1 MPAAQRSESISYSP
15 DVISSKSNSC
25 PSPVK
30 RSKASV
36 QDAEWSDVTDPEE
49 RRRIQN
55 RVAQRKFRTKA
66 REQKERAEREARDKE
81 HAGNSYRIP
90 DSDDINAESEL
101 SGLPWGSMN
110 LSLFVA
116 RGHEAESRKV
126 SRRGIHQSDG
136 LTSPNYTSSFN
147 SDMRQSASYSSS
159 GANDIYLE
167 ENPYIYDAC
176 FIGQAFPTL

>member
-1 MPAAQRSESISYSP
+1 MPAVQRSESLLYSP
-15 DVISSKSNSC
+15 DFSSSKNSDC
-25 PSPVK
+25 SSPAK
-30 RSKASV
+30 RSKTSV
-36 QDAEWSDVTDPEE
+36 QDTEWSDVTDPEE

-90 DSDDINAESEL
+90 DSDNINTETEL

-116 RGHEAESRKV
+116 RGHEAESRKA
-126 SRRGIHQSDG
+126 SRRGVHQSDG
-136 LTSPNYTSSFN
+136 FTSPNYTSSFDSN
-147 SDMRQSASYSSS
+147 MRQSASYSSS
-159 GANDIYLE
+159 GANDIYPE
-167 ENPYIYDAC
+167 DNSYVYDAC